1 MNKYPIIY
9 KFLKDNENGKELQI
23 LKHVEKYNK
32 FCNFMIDT
40 FSFKKTREEAKI
52 EKLIDQKI
60 IAEKMKLKNNMISEF
75 LKCWKEINKKAI
87 QYKSNKLDAK
97 ELKSDDNLIFF
108 LNDINE
114 IGYGMYMAAGYQ
126 YFINLQN
133 DFLNFILEH
142 GKDKPYLKFF
152 FENMQNKIPIYKAN
166 NKQILLIYHI
176 FKLSDYKMFSDLVNT
191 FAKRKIYNKD
201 GSINYLNYN
210 ELDFDFQSIEE
221 EMAKLILTGKCLFED
236 EDHLNFVNYWG
247 EGFNG
252 GKSDF
257 LERFEKKYEY
267 KTEEL
272 TEDEKKNICQY
283 INVSF
288 NIKDPNDLKKIY
300 GYIQML
306 IFYFINNNCNLEE
319 GITKTIKDM
328 EEYIKLNDNNVIG
341 IFNANDNNLKVKKI
355 ISIFLFFE
363 HLCFEVFK
371 ENLNDEYIEE
381 IDNRIKDKII
391 DNLVN
396 NENNKIYLKQLAASI
411 RRFISRYLYRINNQ
425 EEFSPKGKLIIHL
438 KKRIDLWDKDLRNSE
453 KIEKILELIKEYD
466 LNVGQG
472 LKLYELIKEEDEKEI
487 NIFTEKRMKPGGRL
501 LGEESSDDDDDVD
514 DDEDEKKMNK
524 KRKKGLGS

>member
-1 MNKYPIIY
+1 
-9 KFLKDNENGKELQI
+9 
-23 LKHVEKYNK
+23 
-32 FCNFMIDT
+32 
-40 FSFKKTREEAKI
+40 
-52 EKLIDQKI
+52 
-60 IAEKMKLKNNMISEF
+60 
-75 LKCWKEINKKAI
+75 
-87 QYKSNKLDAK
+87 
-97 ELKSDDNLIFF
+97 
-108 LNDINE
+108 
-114 IGYGMYMAAGYQ
+114 
-126 YFINLQN
+126 
-133 DFLNFILEH
+133 
-142 GKDKPYLKFF
+142 
-152 FENMQNKIPIYKAN
+152 
-166 NKQILLIYHI
+166 
-176 FKLSDYKMFSDLVNT
+176 MF
-191 FAKRKIYNKD
+191 
-201 GSINYLNYN
+201 
-210 ELDFDFQSIEE
+210 
-221 EMAKLILTGKCLFED
+221 
-236 EDHLNFVNYWG
+236 WG

-501 LGEESSDDDDDVD
+501 LGEESSDDDVDDD
-514 DDEDEKKMNK
+514 DDEDEKKNK

>member
-1 MNKYPIIY
+1 
-9 KFLKDNENGKELQI
+9 
-23 LKHVEKYNK
+23 
-32 FCNFMIDT
+32 
-40 FSFKKTREEAKI
+40 
-52 EKLIDQKI
+52 
-60 IAEKMKLKNNMISEF
+60 
-75 LKCWKEINKKAI
+75 
-87 QYKSNKLDAK
+87 
-97 ELKSDDNLIFF
+97 
-108 LNDINE
+108 
-114 IGYGMYMAAGYQ
+114 
-126 YFINLQN
+126 
-133 DFLNFILEH
+133 
-142 GKDKPYLKFF
+142 
-152 FENMQNKIPIYKAN
+152 
-166 NKQILLIYHI
+166 
-176 FKLSDYKMFSDLVNT
+176 
-191 FAKRKIYNKD
+191 
-201 GSINYLNYN
+201 
-210 ELDFDFQSIEE
+210 
-221 EMAKLILTGKCLFED
+221 
-236 EDHLNFVNYWG
+236 
-247 EGFNG
+247 
-252 GKSDF
+252 
-257 LERFEKKYEY
+257 
-267 KTEEL
+267 
-272 TEDEKKNICQY
+272 
-283 INVSF
+283 
-288 NIKDPNDLKKIY
+288 
-300 GYIQML
+300 
-306 IFYFINNNCNLEE
+306 
-319 GITKTIKDM
+319 M

-501 LGEESSDDDDDVD
+501 LGEESSDDDVDDDD
-514 DDEDEKKMNK
+514 DDEDEKKNK